1 MKKHVHEK
9 RIANRAGLVSD
20 VPTEGNGQ
28 CCDNHL
34 LFAMKDNHH
43 EFTLGITTV
52 LECLALA
59 EKSGAVPELPS
70 EWWIQ
75 IVRHYSLNRSVFSRR
90 K

>member
-1 MKKHVHEK
+1 MKKTVHEK
-9 RIANRAGLVSD
+9 RNVNRARLAND
-20 VPTEGNGQ
+20 VPTEGNGL

-34 LFAMKDNHH
+34 LFAMKDNYH

-52 LECLALA
+52 LECLAIA

-75 IVRHYSLNRSVFSRR
+75 IVRHYSLNRSGLSR
-90 K
+90 KM